1 MTSCTCIFLCSLRY
15 LIFQM
20 CTCRLFPINKS
31 TCQNL
36 QKNPKQLKV
45 NFGLS
50 SKPLLLYQFRQ
61 VLFAFSK
68 FLICSKHFS
77 EWRTKKERSK
87 WQIRWGNLWESL
99 YVQYTV
105 CIYLFGILLL
115 KMVHFNFPASCKPF
129 RLWKHQ
135 EDCDWP
141 VKTKIKYQKKIIGSV
156 CGCP

>member
-1 MTSCTCIFLCSLRY
+1 MAY
-15 LIFQM
+15 LPPSHAQEH
-20 CTCRLFPINKS
+20 
-31 TCQNL
+31 
-36 QKNPKQLKV
+36 
-45 NFGLS
+45 S
-50 SKPLLLYQFRQ
+50 SS
-61 VLFAFSK
+61 VGG
-68 FLICSKHFS
+68 
-77 EWRTKKERSK
+77 K
-87 WQIRWGNLWESL
+87 WWKLGEHGRGCGTGSGHVL

-141 VKTKIKYQKKIIGSV
+141 VKTKIKYKKKIIGSV